1 MRVVW
6 THRAVGHLRKIA
18 EYIRAANPPAAR
30 RTYQQ
35 IRNAT
40 RRLMRFPRSGRIVP
54 EIGSEPVRE
63 VIVGDYRVIY
73 EVTETQVEILAV
85 VHGSRDL
92 PSLWPFGEDKP

>member
-1 MRVVW
+1 M
-6 THRAVGHLRKIA
+6 
-18 EYIRAANPPAAR
+18 
-30 RTYQQ
+30 
-35 IRNAT
+35 
-40 RRLMRFPRSGRIVP
+40 P